1 MNILFFIISEG
12 LKGLFRSKF
21 STFLTIASLLLT
33 LTLLNIYFLISQ
45 NILQKVGELRGR
57 ITIEAFLEDGLSE
70 NEITKLQQKILQIAK
85 VDTAVFFSK
94 DAALKKFQELFTDD
108 YSQMIEENPLPA
120 SFQIRIRLDG
130 GEQNTA
136 QLISK
141 IEKLEGIDEVI
152 FHRKLLTAMN
162 YYSSSLRQK
171 LIFIGVGLLFISFG
185 MLWINIKITLNAKAR
200 LIETMEL
207 VGAKRSLIRGPFYV
221 QSIFEGMV
229 AGVGSLFLCYLLVY
243 IFDLKS
249 ILPYYELF
257 FYPIYAVL
265 ISIILSFFTC
275 FLAIRRRI

>member
-243 IFDLKS
+243 IFDLKT
-249 ILPYYELF
+249 ILPYDELF

-265 ISIILSFFTC
+265 ISILLSFFTC
-275 FLAIRRRI
+275 FLAIRRQI